1 MRVLLDTN
9 VLVSA
14 LATRG
19 LCADLFRL
27 VVAEHDLI
35 VGEVVLEELRGVL
48 SAKFRVP
55 PERIA
60 EVEEL
65 LRTHEVAVRPDAPD
79 EVTVRDVDDAWVLAT
94 ARAAKVE
101 VLVTGDEDLLAVTGR
116 LPFRILSPRAFWG
129 EVRDGARQ
137 GRVP

>member
-19 LCADLFRL
+19 LCADLYRL

-35 VGEVVLEELRGVL
+35 VGEVVLEELRRVL
-48 SAKFRVP
+48 GAKFRLP
-55 PERIA
+55 PERVA

-79 EVTVRDVDDAWVLAT
+79 EVTVRDADDAWVLAT
-94 ARAAKVE
+94 ARAANVD
-101 VLVTGDEDLLAVTGR
+101 VLVTGDDDLLTVTEQ
-116 LPFRILSPRAFWG
+116 LPFRVLSPRAFWE
-129 EVRDGARQ
+129 EVRDEIRQ
-137 GRVP
+137 GRMP